1 MGSPDSA
8 RPVCI
13 LSMDGGGIKGHV
25 LELLLGEIERA
36 CGAPINH
43 LFDLIGGVSTGG
55 VAALH
60 TAYADPST
68 YDGCTEYKE
77 SLERARR
84 VLAGARI
91 CRLFREGHLCDRT
104 ATVRRE
110 TRPGGAPPRACPL
123 PQSDA
128 SRPRVAHC
136 CVPTMRRCA
145 NREWKPFLLRNYD
158 VPPSVSP
165 VAEGSSQ
172 WGIADMLLA
181 TIAAPTLFPG
191 VLRQNE
197 MYVDAG
203 LVNNNMTPFLV
214 AEARALW
221 PARPIGAIVSLGC
234 GQCRARSACA
244 PEGTLLYWLQVA
256 PDVFLDTG
264 RRTHRDG
271 AVPRPSDRR
280 PQPAPLYVRIDA
292 DHKRCDPRVGCE
304 QNRSVAS
311 RCVPGLRQTR
321 QSCAHRGLRRAPV
334 RGAAARHVA
343 HKPHATH
350 MPRPFFLPPLCGG
363 AAATRAGKQ
372 PVPMAYA
379 IGTPGRPWGAPE
391 RARWRAGRKR
401 RRCYATDVRARLHA
415 LPPATFSVEQYGA
428 LSHDPVRY
436 PLAVCTRTW
445 RSDRHAVLVTGGV
458 HGYETSGVHGALR
471 FLESRARAWGRH
483 CIVCVVP
490 CVSPWS
496 YEHNERWNAEAVD
509 PNRSFGEAIPAG
521 EPRARAEEA
530 VALTQY
536 LRARHAGRWACH
548 VDLHETTAS
557 DLTEFDP
564 ARCAR
569 DGLSLSTLVIP
580 TVLCHRRRG
589 APRAAFLAA
598 VVRAARHA
606 HRAACRAL
614 GTRLTTKDW
623 RDLPPSSTRHARVVD
638 ATAAYSEVRPGGR
651 TRRRAPVCA
660 QLGAVGAAFEY
671 TRRATTSRGPRRRGS
686 AAPRRRCRRH
696 GRPRRRMRDP

>member
-1 MGSPDSA
+1 MESPDSA

-68 YDGCTEYKE
+68 YDSCTEYKE

-84 VLAGARI
+84 VLAGARV

-104 ATVRRE
+104 ATCAVAASAAPAVHH
-110 TRPGGAPPRACPL
+110 PGRAPP

-145 NREWKPFLLRNYD
+145 NGEWQPFLLRNYD

-191 VLRQNE
+191 VTRENE

-264 RRTHRDG
+264 RRTHHEMERCH
-271 AVPRPSDRR
+271 VPAIAAL
-280 PQPAPLYVRIDA
+280 QKTAPLYVRIDVPITNVA
-292 DHKRCDPRVGCE
+292 IHESDV
-304 QNRSVAS
+304 NRIAQ
-311 RCVPGLRQTR
+311 LQ
-321 QSCAHRGLRRAPV
+321 A
-334 RGAAARHVA
+334 
-343 HKPHATH
+343 
-350 MPRPFFLPPLCGG
+350 
-363 AAATRAGKQ
+363 
-372 PVPMAYA
+372 
-379 IGTPGRPWGAPE
+379 E
-391 RARWRAGRKR
+391 
-401 RRCYATDVRARLHA
+401 VRAWIA
-415 LPPATFSVEQYGA
+415 ANTATF
-428 LSHDPVRY
+428 
-436 PLAVCTRTW
+436 
-445 RSDRHAVLVTGGV
+445 
-458 HGYETSGVHGALR
+458 
-471 FLESRARAWGRH
+471 ARIAAY
-483 CIVCVVP
+483 V
-490 CVSPWS
+490 
-496 YEHNERWNAEAVD
+496 
-509 PNRSFGEAIPAG
+509 
-521 EPRARAEEA
+521 
-530 VALTQY
+530 
-536 LRARHAGRWACH
+536 
-548 VDLHETTAS
+548 
-557 DLTEFDP
+557 
-564 ARCAR
+564 
-569 DGLSLSTLVIP
+569 
-580 TVLCHRRRG
+580 
-589 APRAAFLAA
+589 APR
-598 VVRAARHA
+598 
-606 HRAACRAL
+606 
-614 GTRLTTKDW
+614 
-623 RDLPPSSTRHARVVD
+623 
-638 ATAAYSEVRPGGR
+638 
-651 TRRRAPVCA
+651 
-660 QLGAVGAAFEY
+660 
-671 TRRATTSRGPRRRGS
+671 
-686 AAPRRRCRRH
+686 
-696 GRPRRRMRDP
+696 